1 VSGGIFVRD
10 CAIVGIGETP
20 LGKRPGS
27 TTVEL
32 QAEAVLAALA
42 DAGISPASVDGLFN
56 LGPYSRPSM
65 MFASTLGEYLGIHP
79 AVQISM
85 DAGGVLSPMLMI
97 ANAVASIQSGL
108 CSVAVAVF
116 GEPAATGKP
125 VEGRGWTTTADDIEF
140 EAPFGIVGTVAP
152 YALLANRHAA
162 IYGSRPE
169 HLGAIALSA
178 RRHALLNPN
187 AVMRKPLDMETYLAS
202 RPIADPLKLLDCSV
216 MVDGA
221 GAVVITSL
229 DRARDL
235 PHAPILLTGAA
246 MRASHRNV
254 GQFPDFPDLGI
265 RALAAQALSR
275 AGVTLKDVDVATIH
289 DAFTIS
295 TLVYLEEVGFCERGE
310 GGDYVAEGNIDL
322 GSRCPVNPH
331 GGLLSQGHVGGMLH
345 VVEAVRQLRH
355 GCGERQVPD
364 ANVALI
370 AGGGGIMGV
379 NGVFVLGRA

>member
-1 VSGGIFVRD
+1 
-10 CAIVGIGETP
+10 
-20 LGKRPGS
+20 
-27 TTVEL
+27 
-32 QAEAVLAALA
+32 
-42 DAGISPASVDGLFN
+42 
-56 LGPYSRPSM
+56 
-65 MFASTLGEYLGIHP
+65 
-79 AVQISM
+79 
-85 DAGGVLSPMLMI
+85 
-97 ANAVASIQSGL
+97 
-108 CSVAVAVF
+108 
-116 GEPAATGKP
+116 
-125 VEGRGWTTTADDIEF
+125 
-140 EAPFGIVGTVAP
+140 
-152 YALLANRHAA
+152 
-162 IYGSRPE
+162 
-169 HLGAIALSA
+169 
-178 RRHALLNPN
+178 
-187 AVMRKPLDMETYLAS
+187 
-202 RPIADPLKLLDCSV
+202 
-216 MVDGA
+216 
-221 GAVVITSL
+221 
-229 DRARDL
+229 
-235 PHAPILLTGAA
+235 

-265 RALAAQALSR
+265 RALAAQALGR